1 MTSSFDVCKF
11 FFEPVYDAGNP
22 PPAATEPS
30 PPSLPAP
37 GPNDPPQP
45 KKRGRKK
52 RESLSDTSNRHRCR
66 LCSNCYTQAAGTGY
80 TNLLTH
86 LRIKHPDWEDI
97 FKAQRLDTTDTA
109 TEVSREETSETCFSS
124 TSLTASTTSSAP
136 KQRQNAGRK
145 RGPVYEHFEDIPSS
159 PGNKQKKMRCVY
171 CHEDTLQLSRRLKLH
186 LVAKCPQA
194 PEDVKAKYVGIISN
208 KTAGITQVDTVTK
221 IDATMTN
228 VDTSV
233 SIVDSNATNVDTSR
247 VVDKSVDVDTCKP
260 GVDAIETNVDAT
272 AATLISVAKVDAV
285 AKATAIT
292 PDKTRFKLMKA
303 KLQQSP
309 ALRASI
315 PDSDPAPQQNQPE
328 VGGDLRRFEEK
339 LATALITTNTPW
351 SLLDNAAFRDAM
363 ETLRPASSD
372 FPLTAARARTEVL
385 GRLAQKYDRD
395 CRELLATSDT
405 VTLVVN
411 SCVNG
416 DGTKKMKYMALDE
429 WRRAFVLAENSAGS
443 PSPNVTGV
451 LSVVSTLPAKSAST
465 KLFLCAQTS
474 GEYARARQEL
484 LRNARALDNPFTLM
498 GACMTQQTALLLNE
512 LVLSSLSL
520 EEALDNAVLT
530 ADALHVMP
538 SLRRRVLGDIQSGD
552 IHDIDEDANAFA
564 QVSVTSWRSVAMAV
578 KQATRLEPFLRPA
591 ILQEKYAAAS
601 LAPSPILRQLLDMGS
616 TEMTWSTLRHTDQ
629 LLTPLHFLSALSELQ
644 STTSGQLLALWI
656 WLFGAATRSPLLD
669 GNSDALISSY
679 MQRLACYVEEHFIA
693 CLMLDPRVQ
702 GAGLSASGLRR
713 ARGVTVRVATAMIP
727 GFNENNFIRSYND
740 YVKQQG
746 DFGEPGVWNA
756 VNTSSPMDFWGDY
769 EGDPLHNHLAVVAK
783 AVCSYVP
790 HSCSIEDLWA
800 AHARPN
806 LSSSETADSCTSK
819 EHEARTKIRH
829 SSSVNARANAMAVVS
844 RFHTLLDVENE
855 QSVGEMLQS
864 NQDAG
869 DQETS
874 SLNVS
879 ARSVLQRI
887 EDGLEED
894 VAATDSPTSPL
905 DATWFDISS
914 AGLDKIRENMENY
927 LSAAMQQ

>member
-1 MTSSFDVCKF
+1 MASSFDVCKF
-11 FFEPVYDAGNP
+11 FFEPVYDACNP

-30 PPSLPAP
+30 PPSPPAP
-37 GPNDPPQP
+37 RPNDPSQP

-52 RESLSDTSNRHRCR
+52 RASLSDTSNRHRCR
-66 LCSNCYTQAAGTGY
+66 LCRNCYTQAAGTGY

-86 LRIKHPDWEDI
+86 LRIKHSDWEDI
-97 FKAQRLDTTDTA
+97 FKSQILDTTNTA
-109 TEVSREETSETCFSS
+109 TEVSREETSETFFRSTPL
-124 TSLTASTTSSAP
+124 TSLTTASAP

-194 PEDVKAKYVGIISN
+194 PEDVKAKYVGLICN
-208 KTAGITQVDTVTK
+208 KTEGITKLDTVTK
-221 IDATMTN
+221 TDATMTN

-233 SIVDSNATNVDTSR
+233 SIVDSYAANMDTSK
-247 VVDKSVDVDTCKP
+247 VVGDSVDVDTSER
-260 GVDAIETNVDAT
+260 GVDARKTNVDAT

-285 AKATAIT
+285 VKATAIT
-292 PDKTRFKLMKA
+292 PEKTRFKLMKT

-309 ALRASI
+309 ARRASI
-315 PDSDPAPQQNQPE
+315 PDPVPQQIQPE
-328 VGGDLRRFEEK
+328 IGGDLRNFEEK

-372 FPLTAARARTEVL
+372 FPLTAARARTDVL
-385 GRLAQKYDRD
+385 ARLAQN
-395 CRELLATSDT
+395 AS
-405 VTLVVN
+405 V
-411 SCVNG
+411 
-416 DGTKKMKYMALDE
+416 DGTKKTRYLALDA
-429 WRRAFVLAENSAGS
+429 WRRAFVLAEN
-443 PSPNVTGV
+443 
-451 LSVVSTLPAKSAST
+451 
-465 KLFLCAQTS
+465 
-474 GEYARARQEL
+474 
-484 LRNARALDNPFTLM
+484 
-498 GACMTQQTALLLNE
+498 
-512 LVLSSLSL
+512 
-520 EEALDNAVLT
+520 
-530 ADALHVMP
+530 
-538 SLRRRVLGDIQSGD
+538 I
-552 IHDIDEDANAFA
+552 
-564 QVSVTSWRSVAMAV
+564 
-578 KQATRLEPFLRPA
+578 
-591 ILQEKYAAAS
+591 
-601 LAPSPILRQLLDMGS
+601 
-616 TEMTWSTLRHTDQ
+616 
-629 LLTPLHFLSALSELQ
+629 
-644 STTSGQLLALWI
+644 
-656 WLFGAATRSPLLD
+656 
-669 GNSDALISSY
+669 
-679 MQRLACYVEEHFIA
+679 
-693 CLMLDPRVQ
+693 
-702 GAGLSASGLRR
+702 
-713 ARGVTVRVATAMIP
+713 RVATAMIP

-806 LSSSETADSCTSK
+806 MSSSEVADSNTSK

-869 DQETS
+869 DDETS
-874 SLNVS
+874 TLNVS

-887 EDGLEED
+887 EDGLEGD
-894 VAATDSPTSPL
+894 VAATDSPSTPL

-914 AGLDKIRENMENY
+914 AGLDKIRESMENY